1 MSFLIV
7 ASRRSR
13 SLSRVLR
20 RFGPVVYAS
29 GRQAIDHLKTTS
41 PPLAVVVRCVSLDDA
56 CMEVIKLIRGLS
68 PKLPLMVV
76 TPSLSAPVSHE
87 LTVLDARYVLEPVSA
102 KVVEHFA
109 LWALMANRSGAMR
122 LDRAIGIQAL
132 RWGLTPRERQLV
144 ALVAKGSARRKSL
157 SLELGVSDN
166 TTKTLTRSVLS
177 KTGTTRLSELRAT
190 LLQLPHVDPTVSHPE
205 G

>member
-1 MSFLIV
+1 M
-7 ASRRSR
+7 
-13 SLSRVLR
+13 
-20 RFGPVVYAS
+20 
-29 GRQAIDHLKTTS
+29 
-41 PPLAVVVRCVSLDDA
+41 
-56 CMEVIKLIRGLS
+56 
-68 PKLPLMVV
+68 
-76 TPSLSAPVSHE
+76 
-87 LTVLDARYVLEPVSA
+87 LEPVSA

-190 LLQLPHVDPTVSHPE
+190 LLQLAHVDPPVSHPA